1 MRKKQID
8 IIMICSK
15 CGKEPDIN
23 KEMSN
28 ENWRVVDNKPCKYC
42 GGKLKIEVITNSS
55 TLEGEQSEHLST
67 NKENKN

>member
-15 CGKEPDIN
+15 CGKEPEIN

-42 GGKLKIEVITNSS
+42 GGKLKIEVITN
-55 TLEGEQSEHLST
+55 
-67 NKENKN
+67 